1 MPTRTIQRSLALVW
15 LFLKEQ
21 LKEPVA
27 FFWMI
32 VSPVT
37 AYYLLNYYRGGFA
50 FPVGNYMESTSWF
63 YAYVSSSVAFFG
75 FSFYIIGRRESGFIR
90 SFIYA
95 SDAKFIFMLAQYLAY
110 SLIALIY
117 CSVFFAFTCFSFG
130 SFDVS
135 DFLSVL
141 VRFYVCYML
150 FSIFGILLSL
160 LPMSF
165 QNANTVFSIVS
176 FVMLVLGVLSVRSK
190 SSVINFVSFFNPLHA
205 ANQIMVGGVKEN
217 YCLVFGVCVL
227 FVVIF
232 LMSLRFLRINPVWS
246 RY

>member
-1 MPTRTIQRSLALVW
+1 MPTRTMQRSLALAW

-21 LKEPVA
+21 LEEPVA
-27 FFWMI
+27 CFWMI

-37 AYYLLNYYRGGFA
+37 AYYLLNYFRGGFI
-50 FPVGNYMESTSWF
+50 FPTGTYLESTSWF

-75 FSFYIIGRRESGFIR
+75 FAFYIIGRRESGFVR

-95 SDAKFIFMLAQYLAY
+95 PDARFVFMLAQYLSY
-110 SLIALIY
+110 SLIALMY
-117 CSVFFAFTCFSFG
+117 SSVFFALTYFSFG

-135 DFLSVL
+135 DFWSVL

-160 LPMSF
+160 LPVNF
-165 QNANTVFSIVS
+165 QNANTVFSVVS
-176 FVMLVLGVLSVRSK
+176 FVMLVLGVLGVRGK
-190 SSVINFVSFFNPLHA
+190 SSVINFVNFFNPLNV
-205 ANQIMVGGVKEN
+205 ANQIMVGGIREN
-217 YCLVFGVCVL
+217 CFLVFGICVL
-227 FVVIF
+227 FAVVF
-232 LMSLRFLRINPVWS
+232 WVSLRFLRINPVWS